1 MKPKT
6 IIGTTAEEGRLTVAK
21 ERGSICTD
29 QLIQKRPKSTK
40 FVLRLTVMIA
50 ALAAISFLSAPEAS
64 AYPTEITFDVRADTG
79 EFYLVNRGTST
90 RKYKLSKQNRKI
102 LMKIW
107 AAESKETS
115 SRDLLAAVIFFSDPG
130 PTSPNRL
137 AP

>member
-1 MKPKT
+1 M
-6 IIGTTAEEGRLTVAK
+6 VK
-21 ERGSICTD
+21 ERGSIFTD
-29 QLIQKRPKSTK
+29 QPIQKGPKSTN
-40 FVLRLTVMIA
+40 FVLRMTVMIA

-79 EFYLVNRGTST
+79 EFYLVNRGVST
-90 RKYKLSKQNRKI
+90 QKYTLSKRNRKI

-115 SRDLLAAVIFFSDPG
+115 SGDLLAAVIFFSDPG
-130 PTSPNRL
+130 PVSPGRL